1 MQEDTL
7 LFTSSPTFN
16 VCQFWLIAILIDVR
30 WYLIVVLIFIS
41 LRMSDVDHLF
51 MCFSAIC
58 MFSLEECLLGSSTLY
73 IYIYTYVCMYVC
85 TCIYVYI
92 YIILLIYLF
101 LTVPSLP
108 CCASFSLVVAN
119 RDYSPTVAC
128 RLPLHGFSCCQAQWL
143 QHVVSVVEAPRL

>member
-1 MQEDTL
+1 MSILADCHSDWCEVIPHCSFDFYFSQNERCW
-7 LFTSSPTFN
+7 SSFH
-16 VCQFWLIAILIDVR
+16 VFLGHLYVFFRGMSVR
-30 WYLIVVLIFIS
+30 VFHII
-41 LRMSDVDHLF
+41 
-51 MCFSAIC
+51 
-58 MFSLEECLLGSSTLY
+58 Y
-73 IYIYTYVCMYVC
+73 IYIYTYVCMYVCMYVC